1 MLCEILLF
9 YNAIG
14 TLKTTQNALAEKKY
28 FMFYDILRDS
38 SEERHF
44 IIILNLV
51 NSLKKN
57 ETTEVHIL

>member
-1 MLCEILLF
+1 
-9 YNAIG
+9 
-14 TLKTTQNALAEKKY
+14 
-28 FMFYDILRDS
+28 MFYDILRDS